1 MWISPVKR
9 LPVSHVCV
17 GGGSLSFGVRVRV
30 PRGWGEGGLC
40 SCPLSRTVPLPVPI
54 VQVGGRSLM
63 HCYPDATGEQF
74 LVPDAA
80 GESSWV
86 WCFAWLLLV
95 GREAGSVVLVSPPLV
110 LGTRL
115 VLRLR
120 GAHTHK
126 I

>member
-1 MWISPVKR
+1 MLIELYYVNIDRIGIVSSELIKVMISRRK
-9 LPVSHVCV
+9 V
-17 GGGSLSFGVRVRV
+17 GRRA
-30 PRGWGEGGLC
+30 
-40 SCPLSRTVPLPVPI
+40 I
-54 VQVGGRSLM
+54 
-63 HCYPDATGEQF
+63 
-74 LVPDAA
+74 

-95 GREAGSVVLVSPPLV
+95 GREAGSAVLVSPPLV

-120 GAHTHK
+120 GAHTHT